1 MAPAIAQSSAAVPTV
16 VVAVAVLFAMLG
28 SVDVAVI
35 VAVFVM
41 TVVLGVPALTLTT
54 RVNEALA
61 PAARL
66 AMVQVTVPVPPTA
79 GVEHDQP
86 AARVNDTNVVLGGT
100 ASLSA
105 TLVAPDGPEFETPI
119 E

>member
-1 MAPAIAQSSAAVPTV
+1 MAPAIAHSSAAVPTV
-16 VVAVAVLFAMLG
+16 VVAVAVLFAVLG
-28 SVDVAVI
+28 SLDVAAI
-35 VAVFVM
+35 VDEFVM
-41 TVVLGVPALTLTT
+41 TVVFGVPALTLTT

-66 AMVQVTVPVPPTA
+66 AMVQLTVPVPPTA

-86 AARVNDTNVVLGGT
+86 AAKVSDTNVVLVGT
-100 ASLSA
+100 TSLSVR
-105 TLVAPDGPEFETPI
+105 LVAPDGPEFETLI

>member
-1 MAPAIAQSSAAVPTV
+1 VPTV
-16 VVAVAVLFAMLG
+16 VVAVAVLFAVLG

-35 VAVFVM
+35 VVVFVM
-41 TVVLGVPALTLTT
+41 TVVFGVPALTLTT

-66 AMVQVTVPVPPTA
+66 PMLQLTVPVPPTA

-86 AARVNDTNVVLGGT
+86 AAEVSDTNVVLAGT
-100 ASLSA
+100 TSLSA
-105 TLVAPDGPEFETPI
+105 RLVAPNGPAFETPI